1 MELFS
6 AKGVVVHCVRR
17 QLYQFLSFGELYN
30 INGLKTV
37 FLDTA
42 KTLFTNNDWFSSNT
56 RNLGRQ
62 YNCYE
67 IKGILPNSIGKNIFF
82 SRMLKSTLD
91 KVDFNR

>member
-6 AKGVVVHCVRR
+6 AKGVVVHCARR

-42 KTLFTNNDWFSSNT
+42 KH
-56 RNLGRQ
+56 
-62 YNCYE
+62 Y
-67 IKGILPNSIGKNIFF
+67 LPIMIG
-82 SRMLKSTLD
+82 SVVTQET
-91 KVDFNR
+91 